1 MWLNSFSVV
10 LGPWHLLR
18 PFKIYLPCLQVVKSP
33 SDPLNQ
39 SSSCYSETVP
49 TQRLRIQLA
58 LHQVDSKAS
67 RNFWQRAV
75 QAEHQTGAPVY
86 LMKVQKQCILSQ

>member
-1 MWLNSFSVV
+1 M
-10 LGPWHLLR
+10 
-18 PFKIYLPCLQVVKSP
+18 
-33 SDPLNQ
+33 
-39 SSSCYSETVP
+39 
-49 TQRLRIQLA
+49 QRLRIQLP

-75 QAEHQTGAPVY
+75 QAERQTGAPVY